1 MAITRQFI
9 TAQDH
14 VVKGS
19 FQKDNEEY
27 DYIAAMDGH
36 GTGYNRDS
44 CIGLLRGLDFTIVA
58 QQENPVEYIR
68 QQLLGHNLIHSG
80 STFTFARIN
89 KTKQQIEVINVGDSM
104 TAVFK
109 NEKLVY
115 ITPIHCFQ
123 NPEEIERTKSF
134 IHTIRLSTAPKPV
147 NDIDVHLLE
156 SNIGL
161 WDTGETL
168 VPSQSF
174 GHNNVTGLAPSM
186 MVISYEPEDKMR
198 VICGTDGF
206 WDMKMIDYPHI
217 AVESAIRLVNVAER
231 KWKQQW
237 MFFDGQHAPVQTAF
251 DEADDIGIAIWDSI
265 NAV

>member
-1 MAITRQFI
+1 MAITRQLGN
-9 TAQDH
+9 AQDH

-19 FQKDNEEY
+19 FQQDNEEY
-27 DYIAAMDGH
+27 DYVAAMDGH

-44 CIGLLRGLDFTIVA
+44 CISLLRNLDFTIVA
-58 QQENPVEYIR
+58 QQPNPVEFIR

-109 NEKLVY
+109 NDKLVY
-115 ITPIHCFQ
+115 TTPIHCFQ
-123 NPEEIERTKSF
+123 NPEEVERTKSL
-134 IHTIRLSTAPKPV
+134 IREMRPSTTPKPV
-147 NDIDVHLLE
+147 NDTDVYLIE
-156 SNIGL
+156 SNVGVWI
-161 WDTGETL
+161 TGEVL
-168 VPSQSF
+168 VPTQSF
-174 GHNNVTGLAPSM
+174 GHNNITGLVPSNV
-186 MVISYEPEDKMR
+186 VISYESEDKVR

-206 WDMKMIDYPHI
+206 WDMKMIDYPYI

-237 MFFDGQHAPVQTAF
+237 MYFDGKHNPVQTSF
-251 DEADDIGIAIWDSI
+251 DEADDIGIAIWDK
-265 NAV
+265 

>member
-1 MAITRQFI
+1 MAITRQLGS
-9 TAQDH
+9 AQDH

-19 FQKDNEEY
+19 FRKDNEDY
-27 DYIAAMDGH
+27 DYVAAMDGH

-44 CIGLLRGLDFTIVA
+44 CIGLLRGLDFTVVA
-58 QQENPVEYIR
+58 QESNPVEYIR
-68 QQLLGHNLIHSG
+68 QQLLGHNLIHTG

-89 KTKQQIEVINVGDSM
+89 KTKCQIEVINVGDSM

-115 ITPIHCFQ
+115 TTPLHNFQ
-123 NPEEIERTKSF
+123 NPGEIERTKCL
-134 IHTIRLSTAPKPV
+134 IREIRPANTPKPV
-147 NDIDVHLLE
+147 NDTDVHLIE
-156 SNIGL
+156 SNIGS

-174 GHNNVTGLAPSM
+174 GHNNVTGLAPSN
-186 MVISYEPEDKMR
+186 ILIYYEPEDKVR

-206 WDMKMIDYPHI
+206 WDMKMINYPNI
-217 AVESAIRLVNVAER
+217 AVDSAIRLVNVADR

-237 MFFDGQHAPVQTAF
+237 IYFDGIHNPVPTF
-251 DEADDIGIAIWDSI
+251 YDEADDIGIAVWDK
-265 NAV
+265 

>member
-1 MAITRQFI
+1 MAITRQLGN
-9 TAQDH
+9 AQDH

-19 FQKDNEEY
+19 FQQDNEEY
-27 DYIAAMDGH
+27 DYVAAMDGH

-44 CIGLLRGLDFTIVA
+44 CISLLRNLDFTIVA
-58 QQENPVEYIR
+58 QQPNPVEFIR

-115 ITPIHCFQ
+115 TTPIHCFQ
-123 NPEEIERTKSF
+123 NPEEVERTKPL
-134 IHTIRLSTAPKPV
+134 IREMRPSTTPKPV
-147 NDIDVHLLE
+147 NDTDVHLIE
-156 SNIGL
+156 SNVGV
-161 WDTGETL
+161 WNTGEVL
-168 VPSQSF
+168 VPTQSF
-174 GHNNVTGLAPSM
+174 GHNNITGLVPSNV
-186 MVISYEPEDKMR
+186 VISYESEDKVR

-206 WDMKMIDYPHI
+206 WDMKMIDYPYI
-217 AVESAIRLVNVAER
+217 AVDSAIRLVNVAER

-237 MFFDGQHAPVQTAF
+237 MYFDGKHKPVQTSF
-251 DEADDIGIAIWDSI
+251 DDADDIGIAIWD
-265 NAV
+265 N

>member
-1 MAITRQFI
+1 MAITRQLGN
-9 TAQDH
+9 AQDH

-19 FQKDNEEY
+19 FQKDNDEY

-44 CIGLLRGLDFTIVA
+44 CIGLLRGLDFTVVA
-58 QQENPVEYIR
+58 QEQNPVEYIR
-68 QQLLGHNLIHSG
+68 QSLLGHNLIHTG

-115 ITPIHCFQ
+115 TTPIHCFQ
-123 NPEEIERTKSF
+123 NPEEVERTKSF
-134 IHTIRLSTAPKPV
+134 IRHIRPSTAAKPV
-147 NDIDVHLLE
+147 NDTDVHLIE
-156 SNIGL
+156 SNIGT

-174 GHNNVTGLAPSM
+174 GHNNVTGLAPSTM
-186 MVISYEPEDKMR
+186 ILNYEPEDKVR

-206 WDMKMIDYPHI
+206 WDMKMINYPYI

-237 MFFDGQHAPVQTAF
+237 MYFDGINKPVQTSF
-251 DEADDIGIAIWDSI
+251 DDADDIGIAIWD
-265 NAV
+265 N

>member
-1 MAITRQFI
+1 
-9 TAQDH
+9 
-14 VVKGS
+14 
-19 FQKDNEEY
+19 
-27 DYIAAMDGH
+27 MDGH

-147 NDIDVHLLE
+147 NDIDV
-156 SNIGL
+156 
-161 WDTGETL
+161 
-168 VPSQSF
+168 
-174 GHNNVTGLAPSM
+174 TGLAPSM